1 MGPLRDRE
9 NKVSETAMRLEIC
22 RVARRL
28 WERGLI
34 GASEGNISCR
44 FGENCLLITPSGV
57 IKGDLEPHQLVATDM
72 DGKPI
77 SYGNPSSEFRMHTRI
92 YRELPECFAV
102 VHAHPPTATG
112 FAIAGKTIPHESLPE
127 VEIVLGKIASVPFA
141 TPGTDE
147 MGDVLVPFLRAH
159 KTFLLRNHGAVTIG
173 SSLEEAYIRMETLE
187 RIAQMLFVSY
197 SLRGNDRV

>member
-1 MGPLRDRE
+1 MSQHKNRYP
-9 NKVSETAMRLEIC
+9 SETALRFEMC
-22 RVARRL
+22 RIAKRL

-34 GASEGNISCR
+34 GASEGNVSCR
-44 FGENCLLITPSGV
+44 FDENHLLITPCGV
-57 IKGDLEPHQLVATDM
+57 IKGDLEPHQLVVTDLH
-72 DGKPI
+72 GKPI
-77 SYGNPSSEFRMHTRI
+77 SYGEPSSEFRMHIRI

-127 VEIVLGKIASVPFA
+127 VEIVLGKVALVPFA

-147 MGDVLVPFLRAH
+147 MGNVLVPFLQSH

-173 SSLEEAYIRMETLE
+173 GSLEEAYIRMETLE
-187 RIAQMLFVSY
+187 RIAHMLFVAHVMQKES
-197 SLRGNDRV
+197 